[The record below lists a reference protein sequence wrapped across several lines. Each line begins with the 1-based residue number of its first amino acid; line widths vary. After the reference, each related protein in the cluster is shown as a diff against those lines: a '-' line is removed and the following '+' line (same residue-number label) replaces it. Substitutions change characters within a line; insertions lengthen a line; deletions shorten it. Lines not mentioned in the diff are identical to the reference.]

1 MTIPS
6 AVLRAEPTTQPSRRK
21 AAATEPVSDAAEGA
35 SPHLRLEDRVALL
48 RFMLAHRAIE
58 ERGTSLYKQG
68 KVPGSFYDGRGQE
81 ATCVGA
87 TFALA
92 SGDPV
97 CPLIRDLGA
106 HLVKGTSARAVLAH
120 YLGRAGGVSAGREGN
135 VHFGDASLG
144 VVGMVSMLPDMMAVA
159 VGMALAFK
167 LRGEQRCA
175 LAFFGDGA
183 TSVGDWHEAMNL
195 AAVQHVPA
203 IFVLEH
209 NGYAYST
216 PSELQF
222 AVDPLQRAA
231 AYGMP
236 GVSVDGNDVE
246 AVFEVVRQA
255 RERAITG
262 GGPTL
267 IAAHTMRMH
276 GHGAHDDGRYVPPE
290 QIEHWLGRDPI
301 ELQRSRLAAL
311 AVDVEALAVEVAAEV
326 DEATVQALAMPHP
339 DPSTATSGVYAVGE
353 AVALGSGLAP
363 WSGFR

>member
-1 MTIPS
+1 
-6 AVLRAEPTTQPSRRK
+6 
-21 AAATEPVSDAAEGA
+21 
-35 SPHLRLEDRVALL
+35 
-48 RFMLAHRAIE
+48 MLAHRAIE

-87 TFALA
+87 AFALA
-92 SGDPV
+92 GDDPV

-106 HLVKGTSARAVLAH
+106 HLVKGTSARAILAH
-120 YLGRAGGVSAGREGN
+120 YLGRADGVSAGREGN

-144 VVGMVSMLPDMMAVA
+144 VLGMVSMLPDMMAVT

-167 LRGEQRCA
+167 LRGERRCA

-183 TSVGDWHEAMNL
+183 TSVGDWHESMNL
-195 AAVQHVPA
+195 AAVAQVPA

-216 PSELQF
+216 PSERQF

-236 GVSVDGNDVE
+236 GVGVDGNDVE
-246 AVFEVVRQA
+246 AVFEVTRQA
-255 RERAITG
+255 RERAISG

-276 GHGAHDDGRYVPPE
+276 GHGAHDDARYVPPE
-290 QIEHWLGRDPI
+290 QLEHWSQRDPI
-301 ELQRSRLAAL
+301 ELQRRRLAEL
-311 AVDVEALAVEVAAEV
+311 GVDVAAVAAAVAAEV
-326 DEATVQALAMPHP
+326 DEATAQALAMRHP
-339 DPSTATSGVYAVGE
+339 DPASASTGVYAVGD
-353 AVALGSGLAP
+353 AVPLGTGQAP

>member
-1 MTIPS
+1 M
-6 AVLRAEPTTQPSRRK
+6 
-21 AAATEPVSDAAEGA
+21 
-35 SPHLRLEDRVALL
+35 L

-92 SGDPV
+92 GADPV

-106 HLVKGTSARAVLAH
+106 HLVKGTSPRAVLAH

-144 VVGMVSMLPDMMAVA
+144 VLGMVSMLPDMMAVT

-167 LRGEQRCA
+167 LRGEPRCA

-183 TSVGDWHEAMNL
+183 TSVGDWHESMNL
-195 AAVQHVPA
+195 AAVQNVPA

-216 PSELQF
+216 PSALQF
-222 AVDPLQRAA
+222 AVDPIQRAA
-231 AYGMP
+231 AYGMT
-236 GVSVDGNDVE
+236 GSSVDGNDVE
-246 AVFEVVRQA
+246 AVFEVVREA
-255 RERAITG
+255 RERAISG
-262 GGPTL
+262 EGPTL

-276 GHGAHDDGRYVPPE
+276 GHGAHDDASYVPSE
-290 QIEHWLGRDPI
+290 QLEQWLKRDPI
-301 ELQRSRLAAL
+301 ELQRARLEALGVDVAAL
-311 AVDVEALAVEVAAEV
+311 AAEVSAEV
-326 DEATVQALAMPHP
+326 DEATTQALAMAHP
-339 DPSTATSGVYAVGE
+339 DAASATTGVFATGDAV
-353 AVALGSGLAP
+353 VLGTGDGP